1 MKMGL
6 NKLRLLLIYYFFYDP
21 NTNPLEMYL
30 VYDVYPRN

>member
-1 MKMGL
+1 MKMSL
-6 NKLRLLLIYYFFYDP
+6 NKLRLLLSDYFFYDT